1 MIFSKDIAVTQFE
14 GILPP
19 LSDALVKKGYTEL
32 TPVQLDVSD
41 PALAE
46 SDLLVSAQTGS
57 GKTVAFG
64 LAIAPTILG
73 DALRF
78 ERADAPLTLIVAP
91 TRELALQVRRE
102 FEWLYAETGARI
114 ASCVGGM
121 DMRTERRELDQG
133 AHIVVGTPG
142 RLRDHIA
149 RKSLRMDQMR
159 AIVLDEAD
167 EMLDLGFRDDLEFI
181 LGEAPEE
188 RRTLM
193 FSATVPRQIADL
205 ARNFQKDAKRVA
217 TASEAKQH
225 VDIDYQ
231 ALVCAAP
238 DRENAIINL
247 LRFHEPETAI
257 VFCGTRVTVNH
268 LTARFTN
275 RGFRVVALSGELSQ
289 AERSH
294 ALQAMRDGRAQVCVA
309 TDVAARGIDLPGLNL
324 VVHADLPQNQEALL
338 HRSGRTGRAGQK
350 GISALIVPKNQRGK
364 AERLLK
370 WAKVTANWGTPPSA
384 SDVRAKD
391 DERLIAS
398 FKTEEVVGEEA
409 VVAALLEGNTPEQIA
424 SAYIAQYRSLRTSPE
439 ELREVGGVDAPTEN
453 RGFASSVWLSLNV
466 GREQRAEPRWLI
478 PLLCKAG
485 GITKREIGAIKMVPN
500 ETYVELDATIA
511 DRFFAALGKDNILE
525 EDVKAT
531 KLDKVPDVARSGHSG
546 ARPSFGDKPRGGP
559 RPDRGPREERAP
571 RSDSH
576 RKPHDGANG
585 YKGNKPEGKYEGK
598 PAGKYEGKKPEGKY
612 EGKPAGKYEGK
623 KPEGKYEGKPA
634 GKYEGKP
641 AGKYAGKPAG
651 KYAGNTDNKPR
662 KPRAEGASGADFKPK
677 FGGSADSGPKRGGP
691 AGKPAGGPK
700 KSGPPAGFDPK
711 DTSQKLRH
719 KATGKGKFAK
729 PRKPVK

>member
-1 MIFSKDIAVTQFE
+1 MTQFE

-19 LSDALVKKGYTEL
+19 LSDALTKKGYTDL
-32 TPVQLDVSD
+32 TPVQRDVSN
-41 PALAE
+41 PELAA

-64 LAIAPTILG
+64 IAIAPTILG
-73 DALRF
+73 DEVRF
-78 ERADAPLTLIVAP
+78 DRATDPVTLVVAP

-121 DMRTERRELDQG
+121 DMRTERRALDQG

-142 RLRDHIA
+142 RLRDHIE
-149 RKSLRMDQMR
+149 RNSLIMDNMK

-167 EMLDLGFRDDLEFI
+167 EMLDLGFRDDLEYI
-181 LGEAPEE
+181 LGKAPEE

-217 TASEAKQH
+217 TVSEAKQH

-231 ALVCAAP
+231 ALVCAGP

-257 VFCGTRVTVNH
+257 VFCGTRATVNH

-294 ALQAMRDGRAQVCVA
+294 ALQAMRDGRAQVCIA
-309 TDVAARGIDLPGLNL
+309 TDVAARGIDLPGLEL

-338 HRSGRTGRAGQK
+338 HRSGRTGRAGHK
-350 GISALIVPKNQRGK
+350 GISALIVPQSQRKK

-370 WAKVTANWGTPPSA
+370 WAKVTANWGTPPTA
-384 SDVRAKD
+384 QDVRAKD
-391 DERLIAS
+391 DERLIAG
-398 FKTEEVVGEEA
+398 FKAEEVEGEEA

-424 SAYIAQYRSLRTSPE
+424 SAYIAQYRSLRSAPE
-439 ELREVGGVDAPTEN
+439 ELREIGGVDAPKEH
-453 RGFASSVWLSLNV
+453 RGFDKSIWLSLNV

-500 ETYVELDATIA
+500 ETYVELDAKIS
-511 DRFFAALGKDNILE
+511 DEFFAALGKGNVLE
-525 EDVKAT
+525 DDVKAT
-531 KLDKVPDVARSGHSG
+531 LLDKVPDIARSGHSG
-546 ARPSFGDKPRGGP
+546 GKPSGKFGGKPQGRGRPRD
-559 RPDRGPREERAP
+559 DRGPRQERSQDDRPP
-571 RSDSH
+571 RSDAH
-576 RKPHDGANG
+576 RKPHDGANS
-585 YKGNKPEGKYEGK
+585 YKGKKTGGKPSGKYEGK
-598 PAGKYEGKKPEGKY
+598 PSGKPSGKF
-612 EGKPAGKYEGK
+612 EGKPA
-623 KPEGKYEGKPA
+623 
-634 GKYEGKP
+634 
-641 AGKYAGKPAG
+641 
-651 KYAGNTDNKPR
+651 R
-662 KPRAEGASGADFKPK
+662 KPRAEGAPKSDFKPK
-677 FGGSADSGPKRGGP
+677 FGGSADAAPKRGGP
-691 AGKPAGGPK
+691 AKAASGPK
-700 KSGPPAGFDPK
+700 KKGPPAGFDPK
-711 DTSQKLRH
+711 NPSQKLRH

-729 PRKPVK
+729 PRKPNK

>member
-1 MIFSKDIAVTQFE
+1 MTHFE

-19 LSDALVKKGYTEL
+19 LADALTLKGYTDL
-32 TPVQLDVSD
+32 TPVQKDCSD
-41 PALAE
+41 PELAG

-64 LAIAPTILG
+64 IAIAPTILG
-73 DALRF
+73 DAERF
-78 ERADAPLTLIVAP
+78 ERAGAPVTLVVAP

-102 FEWLYAETGARI
+102 FEWLYAKTGARI

-121 DMRTERRELDQG
+121 DMRTERRALDQG

-149 RKSLRMDQMR
+149 RQSLVMDNMK
-159 AIVLDEAD
+159 AVVLDEAD
-167 EMLDLGFRDDLEFI
+167 EMLDLGFREDLEFI
-181 LGEAPEE
+181 LGHAPED

-205 ARNFQKDAKRVA
+205 ARNFQNDAKRVA

-231 ALVCAAP
+231 ALVCAGP

-247 LRFHEPETAI
+247 LRFHEPETSI
-257 VFCGTRVTVNH
+257 VFCGTRATVSH
-268 LTARFTN
+268 LTARFSN
-275 RGFRVVALSGELSQ
+275 RGIRVVALSGELSQ

-309 TDVAARGIDLPGLNL
+309 TDVAARGIDLPGLEL
-324 VVHADLPQNQEALL
+324 VIHADLPQNQEALL

-370 WAKVTANWGTPPSA
+370 WAKVTANWGTPPTA
-384 SDVRAKD
+384 SDVRKKD
-391 DERLIAS
+391 DERLIAG
-398 FKTEEVVGEEA
+398 FKPEEVEGEEA

-424 SAYIAQYRSLRTSPE
+424 SAYIAQYRSLRSAPE
-439 ELREVGGVDAPTEN
+439 ELREVGAVDSPKEN
-453 RGFASSVWLSLNV
+453 RGFDKSVWLSLNV

-485 GITKREIGAIKMVPN
+485 GITKREIGAIKMVPQ
-500 ETYVELDATIA
+500 ETYVELDAKIA
-511 DRFFAALGKDNILE
+511 DRFFAALGKDNVLE
-525 EDVKAT
+525 DDVKAT
-531 KLDKVPDVARSGHSG
+531 KLDKVPDIARSGHSG
-546 ARPSFGDKPRGGP
+546 KPAGKFGGKPRGGP
-559 RPDRGPREERAP
+559 RDDRGPRQNRGPREERAP
-571 RSDSH
+571 RSDAH
-576 RKPHDGANG
+576 RKPHDGANS
-585 YKGNKPEGKYEGK
+585 YKGNKQDGK
-598 PAGKYEGKKPEGKY
+598 PA
-612 EGKPAGKYEGK
+612 
-623 KPEGKYEGKPA
+623 GKYEGKPA

-641 AGKYAGKPAG
+641 SGKYEGKPKG
-651 KYAGNTDNKPR
+651 KYEGKSDGTSGSKPDYKAR
-662 KPRAEGASGADFKPK
+662 KPRAEGAPNSDFKPK
-677 FGGSADSGPKRGGP
+677 FGGPADSAPKRGG
-691 AGKPAGGPK
+691 ASKKPAGAGK

-711 DTSQKLRH
+711 NPSQKLRH
-719 KATGKGKFAK
+719 KASGKGKFAK
-729 PRKPVK
+729 PRKPSK